1 MRDTLAIECLVQA
14 LGDYVDRARECD
26 TERNRF
32 HEGGGTSWGYFGHSV
47 IQRKEQAAEEF
58 QKRLDQYIDEKIK
71 AALSEP
77 R

>member
-1 MRDTLAIECLVQA
+1 MRNTLAIECLVQA

-32 HEGGGTSWGYFGHSV
+32 HEGGGTSWDYFGYSF
-47 IQRKEQAAEEF
+47 IRLKEEAAEEF

-71 AALSEP
+71 VALSEQ